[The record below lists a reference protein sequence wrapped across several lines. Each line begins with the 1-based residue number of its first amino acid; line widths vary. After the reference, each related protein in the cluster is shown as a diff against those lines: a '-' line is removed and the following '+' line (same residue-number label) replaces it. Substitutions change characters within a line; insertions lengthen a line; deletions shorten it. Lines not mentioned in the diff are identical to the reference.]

1 MTCCLLKV
9 RTADVNRFLKT
20 RMGENMMKCPV
31 CGYEMSDD
39 DMFCP
44 KCGFN
49 PDLDFDDDI
58 E

>member
-1 MTCCLLKV
+1 MQ
-9 RTADVNRFLKT
+9 N
-20 RMGENMMKCPV
+20 CPI